1 MGESGYWNATNWQ
14 LPDYSKQALF
24 SQKSFIFDGIDDY
37 VQIPKFATL
46 DNGDITFSIWWKPE
60 STGTTQYLL
69 SSCYG
74 SPYAGINIGMTN
86 AGKFIFWR
94 FTQTTQNHTGYAVNG
109 FTAFGDWH
117 HLMGVYDAT
126 AGTLKSY
133 VNGTL
138 QDTTSD
144 SADTNAVGQDLY
156 IAGLA
161 PTAGSPT
168 LPSAGNVDD
177 LSIFDAAKAIGDIWD
192 GTGAPTD
199 LSAESGLVGY
209 WTFDDA
215 TFSTNWSV
223 PDNSTNS
230 NTGTST
236 NMDEVD
242 LEFNTPGNIIAGLSK
257 NMPESAKVNFAPDN
271 INQGLSIAM
280 DEVDRVADTPP

>member
-1 MGESGYWNATNWQ
+1 SIPATIDNDANDIEIGKFGSNHSFDFLGNMDSIAIYPLALS
-14 LPDYSKQALF
+14 LPEVVAIYNTGTPTDLSTFSKR
-24 SQKSFIFDGIDDY
+24 SFEFDGIDDY

-74 SPYAGINIGMTN
+74 TPYAGINIGMTN

-94 FTQTTQNHTGYAVNG
+94 FTQTTQNHTGYVVNG

-156 IAGLA
+156 IGGLA

-168 LPSAGNVDD
+168 LPAAGNVDD
-177 LSIFDAAKAIGDIWD
+177 LSIFNSVKAIGDIWT
-192 GTGAPTD
+192 GTGKPTD
-199 LSAESGLVGY
+199 LSAETGLVGY
-209 WTFDDA
+209 WKFDDA
-215 TFSTNWSV
+215 LYDGSATEFNV
-223 PDNSTNS
+223 PDSSTNS
-230 NTGTST
+230 NDGTT
-236 NMDEVD
+236 NAMD
-242 LEFNTPGNIIAGLSK
+242 LEDLVYA
-257 NMPESAKVNFAPDN
+257 
-271 INQGLSIAM
+271 
-280 DEVDRVADTPP
+280 